1 MGVTQEIKIAVV
13 GLWHL
18 GTVTAGCLAS
28 AGYEVIGYDANA
40 ETVAGLNRG
49 DLPVAELGL
58 AVLIQGGIKDGKLSF
73 SDELGALSEVEV
85 IWITYD
91 TPVDEDDQ
99 ADVEFVVEQ
108 VKATFPYLR
117 DDALVF
123 ISSQLPVG
131 STRRLE
137 EAYRSYQPE
146 GKVTFA
152 YLPENLRLGK
162 AIEIFTK
169 PDRVV
174 AGTRDSASRE
184 RIAALLK
191 PFTDH
196 IEWMS
201 VESAEM
207 TKHALNAFL
216 ATSVAFINELAN
228 VCEKVG
234 ADARDVARGLKS
246 DIRIGPRAYLNPGA
260 AFAGGTLARDIS
272 FLVEIGQQER
282 VTTQLFSSVKASNS
296 EHKSWARHRLVEM
309 LGQLRGT
316 KIAILG
322 LTYKPGT
329 DTLRRSSAIE
339 LCRWLKQQG
348 AVVTAY
354 DPAVSSLPSDLTETI
369 ELQPSIE
376 LALRGAMATVVATEW
391 DEFRSLRAD
400 ELVTW
405 MARALVLDAG
415 RFLENGI
422 GWDRR
427 IQYLAVGRGQEQEAH

>member
-1 MGVTQEIKIAVV
+1 MGVAQEIKIAVV

-28 AGYEVIGYDANA
+28 AGYEVVGYDANA
-40 ETVAGLNRG
+40 ETVAGLRRG
-49 DLPVAELGL
+49 CLPVTEPGL
-58 AVLIQGGIKDGKLSF
+58 AALIQSGMQGGKLSF
-73 SDELGALSEVEV
+73 SDEPAALRGSEI
-85 IWITYD
+85 IWIAYD
-91 TPVDEDDQ
+91 TPVDEDDR

-108 VKATFPYLR
+108 VKATFPYLK
-117 DDALVF
+117 DDALVL

-137 EAYRSYQPE
+137 EVYRRCQPE

-152 YLPENLRLGK
+152 YLPENLRLGR
-162 AIEIFTK
+162 AIEVFTK

-174 AGTRDSASRE
+174 AGARDSASRE

-191 PFTDH
+191 PFTER

-216 ATSVAFINELAN
+216 ATSVTFINELAS

-234 ADARDVARGLKS
+234 ADAQDVARGLKS
-246 DIRIGPRAYLNPGA
+246 DLRIGPRAYLNPGA

-272 FLVEIGQQER
+272 FLMEIGRQER
-282 VTTQLFSSVKASNS
+282 IATHLFSSVQASNS
-296 EHKSWARHRLVEM
+296 EHKNWARHRLVEM
-309 LGQLRGT
+309 LGQLQGT

-348 AVVTAY
+348 AAVAAY
-354 DPAVSSLPSDLTETI
+354 DPAVKSLPGDLAEMI

-376 LALRGAMATVVATEW
+376 VALRGAVATVVSTEW
-391 DEFRSLRAD
+391 EEFRSIGAD
-400 ELVTW
+400 ELVAW

-415 RFLENGI
+415 RFLEDRVGR
-422 GWDRR
+422 DRR
-427 IQYLAVGRGQEQEAH
+427 IQYLAVGRGSERGLH